1 MIRILVSLF
10 IFIMF
15 TVPAFSQENVEHD
28 IDNSVVEVVDTKLKL
43 KKEIKKAIIE
53 IYGKDL
59 AEDIYT
65 NVLVQA
71 NKAISER
78 SDDLL
83 RQDYERD
90 FDWYKN
96 EIIYMFYV
104 DQFGVVSD
112 K

>member
-1 MIRILVSLF
+1 
-10 IFIMF
+10 MF